1 MANIGF
7 CEVIGQQRYTCAIQ
21 IEQAALALHQRYF
34 DASAMRMQFVPLVSV
49 PTWRISR
56 SGAVKFPAL
65 PKGHF
70 RMRA

>member
-34 DASAMRMQFVPLVSV
+34 DASAMRMQFVPL
-49 PTWRISR
+49 RANI
-56 SGAVKFPAL
+56 AL
-65 PKGHF
+65 HKGPS
-70 RMRA
+70 